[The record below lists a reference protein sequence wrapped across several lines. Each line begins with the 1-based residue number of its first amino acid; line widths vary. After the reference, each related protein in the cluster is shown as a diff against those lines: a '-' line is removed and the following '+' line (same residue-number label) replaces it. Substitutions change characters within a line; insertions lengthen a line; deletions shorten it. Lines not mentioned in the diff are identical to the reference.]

1 MRLKLIIVLWIALC
15 LAALCPAQDME
26 GFRFSVRPEKLSLSP
41 AAKGRLVL
49 VAESN
54 PGYYLYRD
62 MFTVQVEAPPGIRFA
77 EPAYPPAHMKYDPN
91 TEMEKAVYDGT
102 VEIPLDC
109 TVSAGAPANG
119 NFVVRVNFQ
128 GCSPVLC
135 YLPQTQ
141 DLAIPFTV
149 KGDAPTA
156 PAGTGE
162 TPAAPAVPSPA
173 APPSPSPGETPAA
186 PVAPE
191 PAPEP
196 PASAPSPAAPAASG
210 PSEFG
215 SLIQS
220 SYFLAFLFV
229 FLFGIGTSFTPC
241 VYPIIPITISV
252 FGARGA
258 ESRLKGF
265 LLSLTYVQ
273 GICLVYSILGVA
285 SAFSGAI
292 FGQFMSNPWVIGVI
306 VAVFLLLG
314 LFMAGLFQFN
324 LPSSIQTKASQVGG
338 KGFLGAF
345 TMGMVAGVIA
355 APCTGPA
362 LAGVLTYVATTKSLL
377 LGFLLLYTYSL
388 GFGLLFIV
396 LGTFSALIRKLPKS
410 GEWMEVVKG
419 VFAVVMFAAA
429 WYFLKNVLPVLNLEV
444 LSRQTLIVAG
454 PLLLVIGWMTGG
466 LRINFHG
473 ASAGRAIRKTV
484 TLVILT
490 AGLIFTL
497 LGIIRPGPFT
507 AQAGAAH
514 AGQPA
519 WSYDL
524 EGTLALARS
533 EGKPVMVDFYAD
545 WCAACIEL
553 DKFTYT
559 DPAVLRELER
569 FRMVKVDMTRPLPR
583 DAQLKSTYGIVGL
596 PVVAFYD
603 RQGRLLANPRVTGFL
618 EARQFLELLRQVQ

>member
-1 MRLKLIIVLWIALC
+1 MRPKLIIALWIALC
-15 LAALCPAQDME
+15 LAALCPAQDTE
-26 GFRFSVRPEKLSLSP
+26 GFRFTVRPEKLILSP

-49 VAESN
+49 VAESQ

-62 MFTVQVEAPPGIRFA
+62 MFSVQVEAPKEIAFSG
-77 EPAYPPAHMKYDPN
+77 PAYPPSHAKYDPN
-91 TEMEKAVYDGT
+91 TEMEKQVYDGT
-102 VEIPLDC
+102 VEIPLNYA
-109 TVSAGAPANG
+109 VSASAPSDG
-119 NFVVRVNFQ
+119 RIVVRVSFQ

-141 DLAIPFTV
+141 ELAVPFTV
-149 KGDAPTA
+149 KGGAPAA
-156 PAGTGE
+156 PAGRDAAVAEPASPLPTEPPAPGE
-162 TPAAPAVPSPA
+162 PFAAPTVTPPAPAAPAPAVPSPA
-173 APPSPSPGETPAA
+173 PAA
-186 PVAPE
+186 
-191 PAPEP
+191 
-196 PASAPSPAAPAASG
+196 ASQG
-210 PSEFG
+210 DFG
-215 SLIQS
+215 SLVQS

-273 GICLVYSILGVA
+273 GICLVYSTLGVA

-292 FGQFMSNPWVIGVI
+292 FGQFMSNPWVIGAI

-314 LFMAGLFQFN
+314 LFMAGVFQFN
-324 LPSSIQTKASQVGG
+324 LPSSLQTKASQVGG

-429 WYFLKNVLPVLNLEV
+429 WYFLKNVLPALNLEM

-454 PLLLVIGWMTGG
+454 PLLLVIGWMSGG
-466 LRINFHG
+466 LRLDFHG
-473 ASAGRAIRKTV
+473 APPARVIRKAV
-484 TLVILT
+484 TLAILT

-497 LGIIRPGPFT
+497 LGIIRPGPLT
-507 AQAGAAH
+507 AESGAAH

-524 EGTLALARS
+524 EGTLDQARQ
-533 EGKPVMVDFYAD
+533 EGKPVIVDFYAD

-553 DKFTYT
+553 DKFTYA

-569 FRMVKVDMTRPLPR
+569 FRVVKVDMTRPLPR
-583 DAQLKSTYGIVGL
+583 DARLKSTYGIVGL

-618 EARQFLELLRQVQ
+618 EAKQFLALLRQVQ

>member
-1 MRLKLIIVLWIALC
+1 MRPKLIIPLWIALC
-15 LAALCPAQDME
+15 LVALCPAQDTE
-26 GFRFSVRPEKLSLSP
+26 GFRFSVKPEKLSLAP
-41 AAKGRLVL
+41 EAKGRLAL

-54 PGYYLYRD
+54 AGYYLYRD
-62 MFTVQVEAPPGIRFA
+62 MFSVQVESPKGIAFS
-77 EPAYPPAHMKYDPN
+77 EPVYPPAHAKYDPN
-91 TEMEKAVYDGT
+91 TETEKQVYDGA
-102 VEIPLDC
+102 VEIQLNYA
-109 TVSAGAPANG
+109 VSAKAPADG
-119 NFVVRVNFQ
+119 KVVVRVSFQ

-141 DLAIPFTV
+141 ELAVPFTV
-149 KGDAPTA
+149 RG
-156 PAGTGE
+156 G
-162 TPAAPAVPSPA
+162 TPAAAEGAGAAVAPV
-173 APPSPSPGETPAA
+173 APPQPAIPQTPAPGETPAK
-186 PVAPE
+186 
-191 PAPEP
+191 
-196 PASAPSPAAPAASG
+196 SAPSAPPPAVSTPAVPPTAPSAASEG
-210 PSEFG
+210 DFG
-215 SLIQS
+215 SLIRS

-273 GICLVYSILGVA
+273 GICLVYSTLGVA

-292 FGQFMSNPWVIGVI
+292 FGQFMSNPWVIGAI
-306 VAVFLLLG
+306 VAVFLVLG
-314 LFMAGLFQFN
+314 LFMAGVFQFN
-324 LPSSIQTKASQVGG
+324 LPSSLQTKASQVGG

-419 VFAVVMFAAA
+419 VFAVIMFAAA
-429 WYFLKNVLPVLNLEV
+429 WYFLKNVLPALNLEI

-454 PLLLVIGWMTGG
+454 PLLLIIGWMSGG
-466 LRINFHG
+466 LRIDFHG
-473 ASAGRAIRKTV
+473 ASPALAIRKTL
-484 TLVILT
+484 TLAILT

-507 AQAGAAH
+507 PQAGSAH

-524 EGTLALARS
+524 EGALAQARS
-533 EGKPVMVDFYAD
+533 EGKPVLVDFYAD

-559 DPAVLRELER
+559 DPAVQRELER
-569 FRMVKVDMTRPLPR
+569 FRVVKVDMTRPLPR
-583 DAQLKSTYGIVGL
+583 DAQLKATYGIVGL